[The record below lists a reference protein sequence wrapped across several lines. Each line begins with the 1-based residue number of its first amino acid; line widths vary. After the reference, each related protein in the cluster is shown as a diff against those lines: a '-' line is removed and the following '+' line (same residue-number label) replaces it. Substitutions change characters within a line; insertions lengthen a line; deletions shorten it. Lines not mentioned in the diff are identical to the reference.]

1 MPSRRTLL
9 RTFGIGLGFGLAGCL
24 GTGGQSSGGTNA
36 DDTTA
41 TTATETPPA
50 TSDTTDPGATTST
63 RSSPP
68 TVEETDPATVADRG
82 VPVSPT
88 VDSTDSKPF
97 RAFTVGD
104 RRDVANPD
112 NNLPHQ
118 IWVWNDTD
126 DEEREIA
133 VALTAGE
140 ATVLDETREFP
151 ARAALAIELADP
163 RPYELTVRAGDRER
177 TVEIPRSRF
186 DCNRSAT
193 DVIVRSDEISDTT
206 ITTELACETA
216 TASGS

>member
-9 RTFGIGLGFGLAGCL
+9 RTCGIGLSFGLAGCF
-24 GTGGQSSGGTNA
+24 GTGGQSSDGTNA
-36 DDTTA
+36 DDTT
-41 TTATETPPA
+41 TETPPA
-50 TSDTTDPGATTST
+50 SSDTTDPEATISA

-68 TVEETDPATVADRG
+68 TVEQADPATAADRS

-104 RRDVANPD
+104 RGDVANPD

-126 DEEREIA
+126 EEREIV

-140 ATVLDETREFP
+140 ATVLDETRKFS
-151 ARAALAIELADP
+151 ARATLAIELADP

-177 TVEIPRSRF
+177 TVEIPRSQF
-186 DCNRSAT
+186 DCNDSAT
-193 DVIVRSDEISDTT
+193 DVIVRSDEILKGMT
-206 ITTELACETA
+206 TTELACETA

>member
-9 RTFGIGLGFGLAGCL
+9 RTCGVSLGFGLAGCL
-24 GTGGQSSGGTNA
+24 GTGGQSSDGTNA

-41 TTATETPPA
+41 TTATETSPA
-50 TSDTTDPGATTST
+50 SSDTTDPEATISA

-68 TVEETDPATVADRG
+68 TVEQADPATVADRG

-97 RAFTVGD
+97 RAFTIGD
-104 RRDVANPD
+104 RGDVANPD
-112 NNLPHQ
+112 DNLPHQ
-118 IWVWNDTD
+118 IWVWNDTN
-126 DEEREIA
+126 EEREIA

-163 RPYELTVRAGDRER
+163 RPYELTV
-177 TVEIPRSRF
+177 EIPRSQF
-186 DCNRSAT
+186 DCNDSAT
-193 DVIVRSDEISDTT
+193 DVIVRSDEISDATT
-206 ITTELACETA
+206 TTELACETA